1 VYEAA
6 EAVAALDVALGRRFE
21 LWRCGR
27 LECESAVRALAG
39 VVLDVDAKD
48 SFEVAAADDQE
59 VVEAFGPDGADEP
72 LGVGVRL
79 RRANGRVH
87 DRRVDAARPSRR

>member
-6 EAVAALDVALGRRFE
+6 EAVAALDVAAGRFE
-21 LWRCGR
+21 LWRLGR
-27 LECESAVRALAG
+27 LECESAVGALAG
-39 VVLDVDAKD
+39 VVLEVDAED
-48 SFEVAAADDQE
+48 SFGAAAADDQE
-59 VVEAFGPDGADEP
+59 VVEAFGPDGADDP